1 MKKQKGNRDYG
12 IREVRE
18 NPENV
23 VLQRSQN
30 ESLRKKRSK
39 TVTNVVKK
47 NRPKTE
53 KENNLGFIKNLITE
67 RKYLKEQILPKYMF
81 YCTFYIS

>member
-1 MKKQKGNRDYG
+1 MKQQKGNRDYG

-47 NRPKTE
+47 K
-53 KENNLGFIKNLITE
+53 
-67 RKYLKEQILPKYMF
+67 
-81 YCTFYIS
+81 